1 MCTVKYKV
9 LDNELT
15 PVVATVNGFSTPV
28 WIQQRIK
35 EVENFAP
42 LNYSGCGHCSVSMVL
57 NLRGQKVT
65 PWEEYQR
72 CLELFGE
79 QGVSKSGNK
88 QYPFL
93 SVTGMVKVFNSY
105 GLKARCFGVE
115 NGDRKSATEQIIR
128 ELKNGKLVAMVSCPS
143 EEFPNNP
150 FSKGHHWVVLA
161 GFDESGNVIVLNSSL
176 NGDYSGCVLGI
187 NAVDSKTIEMAL
199 SKIANPT
206 DKTWGELENLD
217 SDGCGFVVIE

>member
-1 MCTVKYKV
+1 MYMVKYQV

-15 PVVATVNGFSTPV
+15 PVEVNVNGFSTPV

-35 EVENFAP
+35 DVQNFAP

-65 PWEEYQR
+65 PWEEYAK

-79 QGVSKSGNK
+79 QGVSHNGNK

-93 SVTGMVKVFNSY
+93 SVTGMVKVFNSF
-105 GLKARCFGVE
+105 GLKSKCFGVK
-115 NGDRKSATEQIIR
+115 NGDRKSATEQIIK

-161 GFDESGNVIVLNSSL
+161 GFDEKGNVVVLNSSL
-176 NGDYSGCVLGI
+176 GGDYSESVLGI
-187 NAVDSKTIEMAL
+187 NVVDAKTIEMAL
-199 SKIANPT
+199 SKVANPT